1 MGGFRF
7 NFNVPGPGR
16 GGRVGAVGGGIGII
30 LFALFW
36 LGISGTMFAML
47 AWQVLGQAWAAATY
61 QPVEAVVVQ
70 YTPVD
75 KSGDEDRPA
84 TIAYTY
90 TVAGR
95 SHEGSYSVPL
105 GSRARDEYSAAL
117 AGPMETGRPLTAWHD
132 PRHPETSTLNPA
144 MDVSL
149 LGMLLFVTPFVLV
162 GMALGYGGVAGILSA
177 WRAKQGG
184 QAPASAGTGMA
195 FVIAY
200 FVFSAIAAFG
210 LIFLATFMDW
220 RLGVGLGLALWV
232 AGVPLAARAV
242 ARWIGRLSQEKE
254 AAGGPASPAAATGAG
269 APAAFP
275 AVAGRAREA
284 DARRFLPLFAL
295 IWCAITG
302 VFAGFVVVT
311 VWRQLDAQRRFE
323 STMGVVVSS
332 RVKSH
337 SDSDGTTYSA
347 DIRYRYTV
355 AGQEYTSSGYSFG
368 EMSSSGGGYSR
379 SLVDRHPPGK
389 RVTVYYDPENPA
401 NAVLATEVPPM
412 MWFLSLFLQPFILV
426 GVGLVGALVVG
437 AVRRRRIRAFLAE
450 PLRPPCTIPAWGRLE
465 MGRDGYTVHP
475 APAVLGPLTGF
486 AFGYGLTCFVSLF
499 ILAFLVG
506 GFEADPWAVR
516 VAFVVAACVGVA
528 GAVGSV
534 IKGGGEGVLR
544 IDESAGQVTVA
555 RRRGTLSESLKDI
568 DHWTVRRVAGK
579 TQGGKGPP
587 TLQPQLA
594 GVTAGGR
601 VLPLYTFPSGDECV
615 DLARA
620 VGEWLAGAT
629 RKPFKPGK
637 D

>member
-1 MGGFRF
+1 MTGFRF
-7 NFNVPGPGR
+7 NFSASGSGR
-16 GGRVGAVGGGIGII
+16 GGRASEIGGGIGII

-36 LGISGTMFAML
+36 LGISGTMFVLL
-47 AWQVLGQAWAAATY
+47 AWQVLGQAWTAATY

-90 TVAGR
+90 TVAGQ

-105 GSRARDEYSAAL
+105 GPWARDEYSAAL
-117 AGPMETGRPLTAWHD
+117 AGPMDTGRPLTAWHD
-132 PRHPETSTLNPA
+132 PGQPEKSTLNPA
-144 MDVSL
+144 MEISL
-149 LGMLLFVTPFVLV
+149 LGMLIFVTPFVLV
-162 GMALGYGGVAGILSA
+162 GVALGSGGVAPILSA

-184 QAPASAGTGMA
+184 QAPASAGTGVA

-210 LIFLATFMDW
+210 LIFLATLMDW

-242 ARWIGRLSQEKE
+242 ARWIGRSSQEKE
-254 AAGGPASPAAATGAG
+254 AAEGPASPAAATGAG
-269 APAAFP
+269 APGARP
-275 AVAGRAREA
+275 AVAQRAREA
-284 DARRFLPLFAL
+284 DARRVLPLFAL
-295 IWCAITG
+295 FWCAITG
-302 VFAGFVVVT
+302 VAVGFVGVT
-311 VWRQLDAQRRFE
+311 VWRHLDAQRRFE

-337 SDSDGTTYSA
+337 SGSKSTTYSA

-355 AGQEYTSSGYSFG
+355 AGQEYTSSGYSFS

-401 NAVLATEVPPM
+401 SAVLATEVPPM

-426 GVGLVGALVVG
+426 GVGLVGALVVW

-465 MGRDGYTVHP
+465 MGRDGYTVRP
-475 APAVLGPLTGF
+475 APAVLGPLMAF
-486 AFGYGLTCFVSLF
+486 AGGYGVACFLSIFVV
-499 ILAFLVG
+499 AFASG
-506 GFEADPWAVR
+506 GFEGDPRAVR
-516 VAFVVAACVGVA
+516 VAFVVAAGVGVA
-528 GAVGSV
+528 GAAWSV

-555 RRRGTLSESLKDI
+555 RRREPVSESLKDI
-568 DHWTVRRVAGK
+568 DHWTVSWVAGK
-579 TQGGKGPP
+579 TQAGKGPP
-587 TLQPQLA
+587 TRQTQLA

-601 VLPLYTFPSGDECV
+601 VVPLHTFPSGDECD

-620 VGEWLAGAT
+620 VGEWLAGVT
-629 RKPFKPGK
+629 RKPFMPAKA
-637 D
+637 